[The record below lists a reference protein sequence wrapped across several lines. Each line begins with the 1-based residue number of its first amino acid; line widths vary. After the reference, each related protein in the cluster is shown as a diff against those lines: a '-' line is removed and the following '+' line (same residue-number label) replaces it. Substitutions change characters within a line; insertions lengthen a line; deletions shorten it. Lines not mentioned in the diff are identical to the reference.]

1 MERRLVQSC
10 SSTCIPKKRSRR
22 RLKVAKSVRLLK
34 SLPPVKHPRSKTFPS
49 SLKPSP
55 QASPSKVTREKSLL
69 IAVKNFRLPTRFPQR
84 FATFESYRN
93 EKGQEVPLLH
103 RDQVA
108 KILEELDRD
117 IQPVLRR
124 FKVFYSALS
133 EGHPQWSKAAFTN
146 RIALKFDEGIKA
158 FAHHIQLRVR
168 QKAAPNDANLFYN
181 RSTLQA
187 VLFHELAH
195 IRHMNHGEEFS
206 MLLRDIYRYAH
217 KKGVFRSGEQHQ
229 LPSCRAWENL
239 LFTSA
244 GNLSDARLLELRAI
258 ALLTNGQSA

>member
-1 MERRLVQSC
+1 MQSC
-10 SSTCIPKKRSRR
+10 SATCIPKKRSRR
-22 RLKVAKSVRLLK
+22 KAKVVKSVRLLK
-34 SLPPVKHPRSKTFPS
+34 SLPPVKRPQP
-49 SLKPSP
+49 KPSP
-55 QASPSKVTREKSLL
+55 TSLQPSPQSTSSKVSREQSLQ
-69 IAVKNFRLPTRFPQR
+69 IALKNYKLPTRFPQR
-84 FATFESYRN
+84 FATFASYRN
-93 EKGQEVPLLH
+93 EKGEEIPLLH
-103 RDQVA
+103 RDVVA
-108 KILEELDRD
+108 KKLAELDRD

-168 QKAAPNDANLFYN
+168 QKAAPNDTSLFYN

-195 IRHMNHGEEFS
+195 IRHMNHGVDFS
-206 MLLRDIYRYAH
+206 LLLRDIYRYAH
-217 KKGVFRSGEQHQ
+217 KKGVFRGGQEHQ

-239 LFTSA
+239 LFACA
-244 GNLSDARLLELRAI
+244 GSMSDARLLELR
-258 ALLTNGQSA
+258 TN